1 MTFLSDAFTAVGVVG
16 LAFAGTDLLRTY
28 FPNWFRL
35 AVPVTLIA
43 AVDAYI
49 PQFSFLTWGF
59 QAGVFTAILGGLWY
73 LRKRRVIRQDG
84 TYDDG
89 DNSPY
94 GQG

>member
-1 MTFLSDAFTAVGVVG
+1 MSFLTDAFTAVGVVG
-16 LAFAGTDLLRTY
+16 IAFAATDIIRMY

-35 AVPVTLIA
+35 AVPVLLIA

-49 PQFSFLTWGF
+49 PQFTFLSWGF
-59 QAGVFTAILGGLWY
+59 QVGIAAAIYFGLWY
-73 LRKRRVIRQDG
+73 LRKRRVVRQDG
-84 TYDDG
+84 TWDNG

>member
-1 MTFLSDAFTAVGVVG
+1 MSFFSDAFTAVGVVAI
-16 LAFAGTDLLRTY
+16 AFAATDLIRTY

-59 QAGVFTAILGGLWY
+59 QAGVLAAITGGLWY
-73 LRKRRVIRQDG
+73 LRKRRVVRQDG
-84 TYDDG
+84 TI
-89 DNSPY
+89 DN
-94 GQG
+94 G

>member
-1 MTFLSDAFTAVGVVG
+1 MSFFSDAFTAVGVVG
-16 LAFAGTDLLRTY
+16 IAFAGTDLLRTY

-59 QAGVFTAILGGLWY
+59 QVGIAAAITFGLWY
-73 LRKRRVIRQDG
+73 LRKKRVIRQDG
-84 TYDDG
+84 SV
-89 DNSPY
+89 DN
-94 GQG
+94 G

>member
-1 MTFLSDAFTAVGVVG
+1 MSFISDAFTAVGVVA
-16 LAFAGTDLLRTY
+16 LAFAVTDLLRTY

-35 AVPVTLIA
+35 AVPITVIA

-59 QAGVFTAILGGLWY
+59 QAGVFAAISGGLWY

-84 TYDDG
+84 TV
-89 DNSPY
+89 DN
-94 GQG
+94 G